1 MTPLILVVGF
11 LGSGKTTFLKNLM
24 PALALAELRP
34 TLLINDYQ
42 NARVDAAQ
50 FQDLAEEVKALSGDC
65 VCCGSRD
72 ELFSFLREFQHAPGR
87 VMIVETNGTTDS
99 AHLIEF
105 LALDP
110 GLKKFSLP
118 IQLSII
124 DGKRWQKR
132 FWHNALEREQAKTA
146 SHVYI
151 SRKDSIGTDRV
162 KVVENSLAEYGV
174 RGVHTDPV
182 AFAMELSNVAASMGA
197 ERDGF
202 TVPLVHEH
210 DHHKEANHHFSSC
223 EIPLPPLVDRQ
234 RFREWINRLPEEVI
248 RAKGLI
254 VFKDDPQEF
263 VVFQK
268 VDASDEVQFFPVG
281 KSPRIQTPLILLI
294 GPQLPQAALN
304 QSVGELSTDDSV

>member
-24 PALALAELRP
+24 PALGLAEIRP

-50 FQDLAEEVKALSGDC
+50 FQNLTEEVKALSGDC

-72 ELFSFLREFQHAPGR
+72 ELFSFLQEFKHSPGR

-99 AHLIEF
+99 AHLIES

-110 GLKKFSLP
+110 SLKKFSHP

-132 FWHNALEREQAKTA
+132 FWHNSLERNQAKTA
-146 SHVYI
+146 SHIYI

-162 KVVENSLAEYGV
+162 KAVETSLIEHEV
-174 RGVHTDPV
+174 RGTYTDPV
-182 AFAMELSNVAASMGA
+182 AFAMVLATIAASIGA
-197 ERDGF
+197 EYDGF
-202 TVPLVHEH
+202 TAPHAHGH
-210 DHHKEANHHFSSC
+210 DHHEAADHHFSSC
-223 EIPLPPLVDRQ
+223 EIPLPPLVDRA
-234 RFREWINRLPEEVI
+234 RFCEWISRLPEEVI
-248 RAKGLI
+248 RAKGLV

-268 VDASDEVQFFPVG
+268 VDAADAVQFFPVG

-294 GPQLPQAALN
+294 GPQLPQDVLN
-304 QSVGELSTDDSV
+304 QSLVELNSEASV

>member
-50 FQDLAEEVKALSGDC
+50 FQDLTEEVKALSGDC

-72 ELFSFLREFQHAPGR
+72 ELFSFLQDFQHAPGR

-99 AHLIEF
+99 ANLIES

-110 GLKKFSLP
+110 ALKKFSLP

-146 SHVYI
+146 SHLYI
-151 SRKDSIGTDRV
+151 SRKDSIAPDRV
-162 KVVENSLAEYGV
+162 QAVESSLIEHAV
-174 RGVHTDPV
+174 RGTYTDPV
-182 AFAMELSNVAASMGA
+182 AFAMELATVAACIDS

-202 TVPLVHEH
+202 AAPLAHAHEH
-210 DHHKEANHHFSSC
+210 HEEANHHFSSC

-234 RFREWINRLPEEVI
+234 RFSEWISRLPEEVI
-248 RAKGLI
+248 RAKGLV
-254 VFKDDPQEF
+254 VFKDEPEEF
-263 VVFQK
+263 FVFQK
-268 VDASDEVQFFPVG
+268 VDASDDVQFFPVG

-294 GPQLPQAALN
+294 GPQLPKEALN
-304 QSVGELSTDDSV
+304 QSIGELNSNASV

>member
-50 FQDLAEEVKALSGDC
+50 FQDLTEEVKALSGDC

-72 ELFSFLREFQHAPGR
+72 ELFNFLQDFQHARGR

-99 AHLIEF
+99 AHLIES

-110 GLKKFSLP
+110 GLKNFSLP

-132 FWHNALEREQAKTA
+132 FWHNALEREQARTA

-151 SRKDSIGTDRV
+151 SRKDSIGPDRV
-162 KVVENSLAEYGV
+162 QAVETSLIDHGA
-174 RGVHTDPV
+174 RGIHTDPV
-182 AFAMELSNVAASMGA
+182 SFAMELATVSACIDS

-202 TVPLVHEH
+202 TSPLAHEH
-210 DHHKEANHHFSSC
+210 EHHDEASHHFSSC
-223 EIPLPPLVDRQ
+223 EIPLPPLVDRKL
-234 RFREWINRLPEEVI
+234 FSEWISRLPEEVI
-248 RAKGLI
+248 RAKGLV
-254 VFKDDPQEF
+254 VFKDDPEEF

-268 VDASDEVQFFPVG
+268 VDAGDDVQFFPVG

-294 GPQLPQAALN
+294 GPQLPQEALN
-304 QSVGELSTDDSV
+304 QSIGELNSEASV

>member
-1 MTPLILVVGF
+1 MTPLVLVVGF

-24 PALALAELRP
+24 PALAVAGLRP

-72 ELFSFLREFQHAPGR
+72 ELFSFLQEFEHAPGR

-99 AHLIEF
+99 AHLIES

-110 GLKKFSLP
+110 GLKNFSLP

-151 SRKDSIGTDRV
+151 SHKDSIDPDRMQA
-162 KVVENSLAEYGV
+162 VENSLAEHGV
-174 RGVHTDPV
+174 RGAHTDPV
-182 AFAMELSNVAASMGA
+182 AFAMELSTVAACIDA

-202 TVPLVHEH
+202 TAPIEH
-210 DHHKEANHHFSSC
+210 DHEHHEEANHHFSSC

-234 RFREWINRLPEEVI
+234 RFCDWINRLPEEVI
-248 RAKGLI
+248 RAKGLV
-254 VFKDDPQEF
+254 VFKDEPEEF

-268 VDASDEVQFFPVG
+268 VDSGDEVQFFPVG

-294 GPQLPQAALN
+294 GPQLPQEALN
-304 QSVGELSTDDSV
+304 QSIGELNSEASV

>member
-1 MTPLILVVGF
+1 
-11 LGSGKTTFLKNLM
+11 M

-162 KVVENSLAEYGV
+162 KSVENSLAEYGV

-182 AFAMELSNVAASMGA
+182 AFAMELSNVAASAADSASLSCTSTITTRGPTTTFPPA
-197 ERDGF
+197 RF
-202 TVPLVHEH
+202 HSLP
-210 DHHKEANHHFSSC
+210 SS
-223 EIPLPPLVDRQ
+223 I
-234 RFREWINRLPEEVI
+234 
-248 RAKGLI
+248 
-254 VFKDDPQEF
+254 
-263 VVFQK
+263 
-268 VDASDEVQFFPVG
+268 ASDSGNGSTVCRR
-281 KSPRIQTPLILLI
+281 KSSAPR
-294 GPQLPQAALN
+294 G
-304 QSVGELSTDDSV
+304 